1 MTTISILAIL
11 LVIIN
16 CDFDPYRQR
25 LDPKEFEEKI
35 RLRLSQDKN
44 LNRRKLSD
52 GYSKYIDPTSILTFS
67 NDYIYEVF
75 SVRIKAEEG
84 DVYSVY
90 LPNMYDN
97 TLMLWYYM
105 EIKDENEKIIPL
117 DTNYNNCSINEYNN
131 IVIHTNL
138 TENFELYVK
147 IKMRHEV
154 RNAMSSATKNFLYQM
169 IWIYIPTSFR
179 GSKCKYIFK
188 AGSNSTI
195 VGLQDDIFELTDNNA
210 YIYDNDCPSSSYLI
224 DNLRL
229 TPYQVTW
236 NIYNEITMSIIED
249 PTYAYIRVQKSYFG
263 GSNFNFTKNEL
274 LTSIKEN
281 DVLRIGDFYDLSFRN
296 FQEKVG
302 YFKLNLTF
310 SSSPIFWNV
319 TEDNIKNTST
329 DETISLAKDILQND
343 QSSKPDY
350 YKIGKWVKNNIKYNI
365 SYFGK
370 DLSISDIINLKQ
382 GVCHHYSMLYNSL
395 LNSIGIETAYANGY
409 SVDDLDNPTDGR
421 HGWTIAKIDGKWIGL
436 DATWGIF
443 SGYLPLCHLFQN
455 YDTKYL
461 SSYIGYGGKVE
472 FNTKGE
478 EVKLIEIVNFSC
490 EMPYIDTYRKCKLC
504 EEIDNK
510 YPYYDFNT
518 GECISKCSKVRYNK
532 ICYDNCDQIDN
543 RNKYEKMENN
553 ECKIVVSADS
563 DMYITI
569 KNTLFLIFFI
579 LLF

>member
-1 MTTISILAIL
+1 MTTFFILAIL
-11 LVIIN
+11 LVTIN

-84 DVYSVY
+84 NVYSVY

-105 EIKDENEKIIPL
+105 EIKNENEEIIPL

-131 IVIHTNL
+131 IVVHTNL

-147 IKMRHEV
+147 IKMRHIV
-154 RNAMSSATKNFLYQM
+154 KNCMSSATKNFLYQY
-169 IWIYIPTSFR
+169 IWIYIPTSFS

-195 VGLQDDIFELTDNNA
+195 VGLQDDNFELTDNNA
-210 YIYDNDCPSSSYLI
+210 YIYDDDCPSSSYLI

-236 NIYNEITMSIIED
+236 NVYHEITMSIIED
-249 PTYAYIRVQKSYFG
+249 PTYAYIRVHKSYFG

-274 LTSIKEN
+274 LTSKKEKDDLKIDN
-281 DVLRIGDFYDLSFRN
+281 FYYLTFRN
-296 FQEKVG
+296 FQEKEG

-310 SSSPIFWNV
+310 SSSPFFWNITV
-319 TEDNIKNTST
+319 DEIKNTST

-343 QSSKPDY
+343 KSSKPDY
-350 YKIGKWVKNNIKYNI
+350 YKIGKWVYKNIQY
-365 SYFGK
+365 SYDYSGIE
-370 DLSISDIINLKQ
+370 LSISDIINIKQ
-382 GVCHHYSMLYNSL
+382 GVCHHYTLLYNAL
-395 LNSIGIETAYANGY
+395 LNSIGIETVYITGY
-409 SVDDLDNPTDGR
+409 SVKDLDNPTDGL
-421 HGWTIAKIDGKWIGL
+421 HAWTAAKIDGKWIGL
-436 DATWGIF
+436 DATWGLF
-443 SGYLPLCHLFQN
+443 TGYLPLCHLFK
-455 YDTKYL
+455 TFGSTYL
-461 SSYIGYGGKVE
+461 PSCNNYGGQVNFNKKEEEITLVE
-472 FNTKGE
+472 
-478 EVKLIEIVNFSC
+478 IINFSC
-490 EMPYIDTYRKCKLC
+490 KMPYVDVNRNCKLC
-504 EEIDNK
+504 EQIDKK

-518 GECISKCSKVRYNK
+518 GECVSKCSKVSYNK

-543 RNKYEKMENN
+543 RNKYEKNENN
-553 ECKIVVSADS
+553 ECKIVASSDS
-563 DMYITI
+563 DKYISI
-569 KNTLFLIFFI
+569 KNALFLIFFI